1 MCLYNEELVQDV
13 VHVNVDVTHQ
23 HLQFSG
29 NSLSCYLLSLSAH
42 TCSWPHKVT
51 FRRVVLYVVLYVLE
65 VVRRSR
71 LNEIFNRPRAPGRAG
86 AARGMPRMCLIDCPR
101 HNGQARNDRAARG
114 G

>member
-1 MCLYNEELVQDV
+1 MLFIIVIS
-13 VHVNVDVTHQ
+13 THM
-23 HLQFSG
+23 
-29 NSLSCYLLSLSAH
+29 
-42 TCSWPHKVT
+42 CSWPHKVT

-101 HNGQARNDRAARG
+101 PTKPSPQRPRRARGVSRDAAGRIKIKKARAAYT
-114 G
+114 